1 MKDIEFIIDLIIS
14 SLNKDKDILESI
26 NMIVSHY
33 NNSKKDILRT
43 IIELDKD
50 IGVVEQTL
58 LNFSSKVA
66 EKKDEYKPKVVHI
79 LTIDKDN
86 NNDIILHII
95 SSNIHK
101 NKTNTTVT
109 IKKGLF
115 SYKVKNTA
123 IVYNI
128 PYTQITDIFYAN
140 YNFKLLSLENDNI
153 EEINTTH

>member
-1 MKDIEFIIDLIIS
+1 
-14 SLNKDKDILESI
+14 
-26 NMIVSHY
+26 MIV
-33 NNSKKDILRT
+33 
-43 IIELDKD
+43 
-50 IGVVEQTL
+50 EQSI
-58 LNFSSKVA
+58 LNFSSKVI
-66 EKKDEYKPKVVHI
+66 EEQDGHIPKVVHV
-79 LTIDKDN
+79 LTIDENKN
-86 NNDIILHII
+86 NEIVLHIL